1 MFQNAQSFNQDVD
14 SWTPISVKKF
24 ENMFNGA
31 SRFDGKIFDQ
41 TNEAVTMTSMF
52 EGASSFTGKNAE
64 NMVTNKVDNMQSM
77 FKSATVFNA
86 AIPNSGTKW
95 SVALVTTMESMFEGA
110 SSFNKPLDTWTLG
123 GAGVVVT
130 SGLKSMFKN
139 AVAFNSLTFKVDNT
153 LQTTATDVTS
163 MFEGAAA
170 FNQDI
175 SGWTVTAITTF
186 TNMFKDA
193 SSFNQNIAIWD
204 MTAATTSAG
213 LTNMFV
219 GASNFQQN
227 LCDWNARITAAI
239 TATEMFSSPNK
250 CPNADGVFIA
260 ATTPDGTT
268 KVCCSCDAGTPDA
281 GFTACA

>member
-175 SGWTVTAITTF
+175 SGWVVTAITTF
-186 TNMFKDA
+186 TSMFKGASGYNRDLSIWEVDGGLNFHDMFKDA
-193 SSFNQNIAIWD
+193 SI
-204 MTAATTSAG
+204 
-213 LTNMFV
+213 
-219 GASNFQQN
+219 FQQN
-227 LCDWNARITAAI
+227 LCLWQDHAFTTGEANNPGTFEG
-239 TATEMFSSPNK
+239 TN
-250 CPNADGVFIA
+250 CADKTVDA
-260 ATTPDGTT
+260 DTTTT
-268 KVCCSCDAGTPDA
+268 TGAVCCTCANPNNDDVDLYP
-281 GFTACA
+281 ACV